1 MPEERILIVE
11 DNEVNLDLAG
21 DLLEVAGFEVLRATS
36 AETGIEIARLALPA
50 LILMDVGLPGMDGIT
65 AALLLQ
71 KDAATRD
78 IPVVFLTAHA
88 MKGDEEKA
96 RAAGCAGYITKPIDT
111 RSFAR
116 TVANFLGKDSAA

>member
-1 MPEERILIVE
+1 MAAEKILIVE

-21 DLLEVAGFEVLRATS
+21 DLLEVAGYEVLRATS
-36 AETGIEIARLALPA
+36 AETGLEIACLARPA

-65 AALLLQ
+65 AAVRLHENP
-71 KDAATRD
+71 ATSE

-96 RAAGCAGYITKPIDT
+96 RAAGCAGYVTKPIDT

-116 TVANFLGKDSAA
+116 TVASFLGKDSAT